1 MGSLMREI
9 SATVG
14 CLKRQNGWG
23 EWGGGRE
30 KGERV
35 ERSEGSFV
43 PANFAKTLLHSFKVA
58 LILSF
63 NVHFFFF
70 FFIVAQLPFLFL

>member
-1 MGSLMREI
+1 MREI

-23 EWGGGRE
+23 EWGEGERE
-30 KGERV
+30 KGGRV

-58 LILSF
+58 IILPF

-70 FFIVAQLPFLFL
+70 FIAAPLPFLFL